1 MYSEKEGAGQGPD
14 SEHCI
19 LLIRTKPS
27 SLTIEQKDEIEADL
41 ALEAE
46 LEQLTPPL
54 PPGLFNQRGRTV
66 SEQFLNEKF
75 AAKIERGEF
84 NEKTYKQCIADELLQ
99 EIVYFFFSLTM
110 EFCSFWAMFGP
121 GQIP

>member
-1 MYSEKEGAGQGPD
+1 MDKRD
-14 SEHCI
+14 SCVLDALFSI
-19 LLIRTKPS
+19 SKPM
-27 SLTIEQKDEIEADL
+27 IERKKDEIEADL

-46 LEQLTPPL
+46 LEQLVDLPQIPL
-54 PPGLFNQRGRTV
+54 GLFSQRGRTV

-99 EIVYFFFSLTM
+99 ENVTKMAKMIEYLFL
-110 EFCSFWAMFGP
+110 
-121 GQIP
+121 